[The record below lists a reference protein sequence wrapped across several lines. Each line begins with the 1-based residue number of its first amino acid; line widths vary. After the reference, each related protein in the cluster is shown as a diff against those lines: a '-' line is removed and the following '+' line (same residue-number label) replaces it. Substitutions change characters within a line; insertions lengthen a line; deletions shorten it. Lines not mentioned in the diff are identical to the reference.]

1 MTISDVYKEYVRD
14 GMDKDKA
21 AGICLGIISGGLI
34 DATDEETYAR
44 LKQEFI
50 AKQNESDDDE
60 EYDDSEDMRKA
71 ESRMLFM
78 D

>member
-34 DATDEETYAR
+34 DATDEETYSTM
-44 LKQEFI
+44 KQEFI
-50 AKQNESDDDE
+50 NKQE
-60 EYDDSEDMRKA
+60 EK
-71 ESRMLFM
+71 
-78 D
+78 